1 MIQRYS
7 REIST
12 AFALVVLLVILMFA
26 APAFF
31 CLSNLRELLV
41 NNAAVLVVAI
51 GMTLVILAGHIDI
64 SIGSQFAIASVV
76 TGILAREGLPV
87 PAAALG
93 GVIAGGLLGVINGC
107 LVAGLEIPSIVVT
120 LASMIALRN
129 GLRWITE
136 GRWVQGLPLNFQWAG
151 LSQAGGEALILITA
165 TLVFAA
171 FAWAARNVQA
181 MRLLYAT
188 GSSPEAARLA
198 GIRPRRVFFCVFLAM
213 GILTGLAAALN
224 AVRFSDVQGNAG
236 VGLEMQA
243 IAAVVVGGASITG
256 GRATMVG
263 TLLGVL
269 LLAAIGPAL
278 TFVGINAFWEKA
290 IQGSIILAAVVMD
303 ARGKQRA
310 HVSGR

>member
-7 REIST
+7 REVST
-12 AFALVVLLVILMFA
+12 GLALALLLLILAFT

-31 CLSNLRELLV
+31 RLSNLRELLV
-41 NNAAVLVVAI
+41 NNAAVLVVGI

-64 SIGSQFAIASVV
+64 SIGSQFAITSVV

-87 PAAALG
+87 SLAAFG
-93 GVIAGGLLGVINGC
+93 GVCAGGLLGAMNGA
-107 LVAGLEIPSIVVT
+107 LVAGLGIPSIVVT
-120 LASMIALRN
+120 LATMIALRN
-129 GLRWITE
+129 GLRWVTE
-136 GRWVQGLPLNFQWAG
+136 GRWVQDLPLSFQWAG
-151 LSQAGGEALILITA
+151 FGQAGGEVLILVSA
-165 TLVFAA
+165 GLLFGA
-171 FAWAARNVQA
+171 FAWSAMNLQA

-198 GIRPRRVFFCVFLAM
+198 GVRPPRVFFVVFLAM

-224 AVRFSDVQGNAG
+224 TIRFSEVQGNAG

-278 TFVGINAFWEKA
+278 TFAGISAFWEKA

-303 ARGKQRA
+303 ARGKRRA
-310 HVSGR
+310 HAVAR